1 MVASFHSHN
10 YGVFRELLIKARKDA
25 KLTQAEVAKELRVP
39 QSFVS
44 KYENGERRLDFTEF
58 MKIAD
63 LLKVDIPGFVE
74 SYKNLTN

>member
-1 MVASFHSHN
+1 MVASFHSNN
-10 YGVFRELLIKARKDA
+10 YGVFRELLIKARKNA
-25 KLTQAEVAKELRVP
+25 QLTQAEVAKELKVP

-44 KYENGERRLDFTEF
+44 KYESGERRLDFTEF

-63 LLKVDIPGFVE
+63 LLKVDIPSFVD